1 MKSRKL
7 LVLSAMSSLA
17 LSAAAQQGGPPPT
30 TDAPPQQR
38 RGGYVMVGP
47 DGQKFQG
54 VGGQITSISGDTLKL
69 KMPNGQEMT
78 VKISSDT
85 QFRRDRN
92 PAKLQDFKVG
102 EFVMVR
108 GTPTGENQWNAQ
120 MIGTRSD
127 AQQQLRGEMGKNFIA
142 GEVKS
147 LDPPKLTILRPDG
160 VTQTIEADENTSL
173 KKQNESIT
181 MADIQPGDHIFA
193 RGEVKNGSFVPVMI
207 MVAPPGAMRFM
218 MNGGGV
224 ERGQQSPAD
233 KSPRPESNPKQ

>member
-69 KMPNGQEMT
+69 KMPNSQKMT

-85 QFRRDRN
+85 QFRRDHN

-102 EFVMVR
+102 EFVIMR
-108 GTPTGENQWNAQ
+108 DTPTNKNQ
-120 MIGTRSD
+120 
-127 AQQQLRGEMGKNFIA
+127 
-142 GEVKS
+142 
-147 LDPPKLTILRPDG
+147 
-160 VTQTIEADENTSL
+160 
-173 KKQNESIT
+173 
-181 MADIQPGDHIFA
+181 
-193 RGEVKNGSFVPVMI
+193 
-207 MVAPPGAMRFM
+207 
-218 MNGGGV
+218 
-224 ERGQQSPAD
+224 
-233 KSPRPESNPKQ
+233 

>member
-1 MKSRKL
+1 MKSSN
-7 LVLSAMSSLA
+7 LVCFFTLAWVA
-17 LSAAAQQGGPPPT
+17 LSAAAQQGGPPST
-30 TDAPPQQR
+30 TDSPQQQR

-54 VGGQITSISGDTLKL
+54 VGGQITSIAGDTIKV
-69 KMPNGQEMT
+69 KTPSGQEAT

-108 GTPTGENQWNAQ
+108 GTPAGENQWNAQ

-147 LDPPKLTILRPDG
+147 LDPPKMTILRPDG

-181 MADIQPGDHIFA
+181 MADIQPGDRIFA
-193 RGEVKNGSFVPVMI
+193 RGEVKNGAFVPAMI
-207 MVAPPGAMRFM
+207 MVAPPGAMRYM

-224 ERGQQSPAD
+224 ERGQQPGD
-233 KSPRPESNPKQ
+233 KSPKPDSNPKQ

>member
-1 MKSRKL
+1 MKAAKL
-7 LVLSAMSSLA
+7 LTFAAVFCIA
-17 LSAAAQQGGPPPT
+17 LGAAAQQGGPPPT
-30 TDAPPQQR
+30 TDSPQER
-38 RGGYVMVGP
+38 RGGWTITAP
-47 DGQKFQG
+47 DGQRFQG
-54 VGGQITSISGDTLKL
+54 VGGQIISIAGDSIKL
-69 KMPNGQEMT
+69 KTPNGQEAT

-108 GTPTGENQWNAQ
+108 GTPAGENQWKGQ

-147 LDPPKLTILRPDG
+147 LDPPKMTILRPDG

-193 RGEVKNGSFVPVMI
+193 RGEVKNGAFVPAMI
-207 MVAPPGAMRFM
+207 MIAPPGAMRFI

-224 ERGQQSPAD
+224 ERGQQQPVD
-233 KSPRPESNPKQ
+233 KSQKPDSNPKQ

>member
-1 MKSRKL
+1 MKSSKL
-7 LVLSAMSSLA
+7 VSLVTLAWIPLSV
-17 LSAAAQQGGPPPT
+17 AAQSGGPPPT
-30 TDAPPQQR
+30 TDSPPQQR

-54 VGGQITSISGDTLKL
+54 VGGQITSIAGDTIKL
-69 KMPNGQEMT
+69 KTPSGQETT
-78 VKISSDT
+78 VKVSSDT

-108 GTPTGENQWNAQ
+108 GTPAGDNQWNAQ

-147 LDPPKLTILRPDG
+147 LDPPKMTILRPDG

-193 RGEVKNGSFVPVMI
+193 RGEVKNGAFVPAMI
-207 MVAPPGAMRFM
+207 MVAPPGAGRFM
-218 MNGGGV
+218 MNAGGE
-224 ERGQQSPAD
+224 ERGHSSGE

>member
-1 MKSRKL
+1 MKTNRL
-7 LVLSAMSSLA
+7 LVFSALTFIA
-17 LSAAAQQGGPPPT
+17 LGAAAQQGGPPPARDSPQHQRHGGWVI
-30 TDAPPQQR
+30 TD
-38 RGGYVMVGP
+38 P
-47 DGQKFQG
+47 DGQRFQG
-54 VGGQITSISGDTLKL
+54 TGGQITSISGDTIKL
-69 KMPNGQEMT
+69 KTPNGQEAT

-92 PAKLQDFKVG
+92 SSKLQDFKVG

-127 AQQQLRGEMGKNFIA
+127 AQQQLRGEMGKNFIV

-147 LDPPKLTILRPDG
+147 LDPPKMTILRPDG

-173 KKQNESIT
+173 KKQNESII
-181 MADIQPGDHIFA
+181 MADIQPGDHVFA
-193 RGEVKNGSFVPVMI
+193 RGEVKNGTFVPAMI
-207 MVAPPGAMRFM
+207 MVAPPGAGRFI

-224 ERGQQSPAD
+224 ERGQQPAD
-233 KSPRPESNPKQ
+233 KSQKTDSNPK

>member
-1 MKSRKL
+1 MNSSK
-7 LVLSAMSSLA
+7 VVCFFTLSWVAV
-17 LSAAAQQGGPPPT
+17 SAAAQQGGPPPT
-30 TDAPPQQR
+30 TDSPQQQR
-38 RGGYVMVGP
+38 RGGYIMVGP
-47 DGQKFQG
+47 DGQKFEG
-54 VGGQITSISGDTLKL
+54 VGGQITSISGDTIKV
-69 KMPNGQEMT
+69 KTPSGQEAT

-108 GTPTGENQWNAQ
+108 ATPAGENQWNAQ

-147 LDPPKLTILRPDG
+147 LDPPKMTILRPDG

-181 MADIQPGDHIFA
+181 MADIQPGDHVFA
-193 RGEVKNGSFVPVMI
+193 RGEMKNGSFVPAMI

-218 MNGGGV
+218 MNAGGE
-224 ERGQQSPAD
+224 ERGQHSGE
-233 KSPRPESNPKQ
+233 KSPRPDSNPK

>member
-1 MKSRKL
+1 MKAKSL
-7 LVLSAMSSLA
+7 LTLSTVACIA
-17 LSAAAQQGGPPPT
+17 LGAAAQQGGPPPT
-30 TDAPPQQR
+30 NDSPQQQR
-38 RGGYVMVGP
+38 RGGFVMVGP

-54 VGGQITSISGDTLKL
+54 VGGQITSISGDTIKL
-69 KMPNGQEMT
+69 KTPDGQEAT

-108 GTPTGENQWNAQ
+108 GTPSGENQWNAQ

-127 AQQQLRGEMGKNFIA
+127 AQQQLRGEMGKNFVA

-147 LDPPKLTILRPDG
+147 LDPPKMTILRPDG

-193 RGEVKNGSFVPVMI
+193 RGEVKNGSFVPAMI

-224 ERGQQSPAD
+224 ERGQQQPAD
-233 KSPRPESNPKQ
+233 KSQKPESNPKQ

>member
-1 MKSRKL
+1 MKANNL
-7 LVLSAMSSLA
+7 PTVCALACLA

-30 TDAPPQQR
+30 TDSPQQQR

-54 VGGQITSISGDTLKL
+54 VGGQVTSISSDALKL
-69 KMPNGQEMT
+69 KTPNGQEAT

-108 GTPTGENQWNAQ
+108 GTPAGENQWNAQ
-120 MIGTRSD
+120 MVGTRSD

-147 LDPPKLTILRPDG
+147 LDPPKMTILRPDG

-193 RGEVKNGSFVPVMI
+193 RGEMKNGSFVPAMI

-218 MNGGGV
+218 MNAGGE
-224 ERGQQSPAD
+224 ERSQKPAD

>member
-1 MKSRKL
+1 MKVPNIVSFAIL
-7 LVLSAMSSLA
+7 CVSLA
-17 LSAAAQQGGPPPT
+17 APAQQGTPN
-30 TDAPPQQR
+30 TDSPQQER
-38 RGGYVMVGP
+38 RGGRGMVGP
-47 DGQKFQG
+47 DGQRFQG
-54 VGGQITSISGDTLKL
+54 TGGQITSISGDTIKL
-69 KMPNGQEMT
+69 KTPNGQETT
-78 VKISSDT
+78 VKVSSDT

-108 GTPTGENQWNAQ
+108 GTPAGENQWTAQ

-147 LDPPKLTILRPDG
+147 LDPPKMTILRPDG

-173 KKQNESIT
+173 KKQNDSIT
-181 MADIQPGDHIFA
+181 MADIQPGDRIFA
-193 RGEVKNGSFVPVMI
+193 RGEMKNGSFVPAMI
-207 MVAPPGAMRFM
+207 MVAPPGAGRFI

-224 ERGQQSPAD
+224 ERGQQPGD
-233 KSPRPESNPKQ
+233 KSQRPDSNPK

>member
-1 MKSRKL
+1 MKSSR
-7 LVLSAMSSLA
+7 LVCFFTLAWIA
-17 LSAAAQQGGPPPT
+17 LSAAAQSGGPPPA
-30 TDAPPQQR
+30 TDAPQQQR
-38 RGGYVMVGP
+38 RGGYVLVGP

-54 VGGQITSISGDTLKL
+54 VGGQITSISGDTIKV
-69 KMPNGQEMT
+69 KTPSGQEAT
-78 VKISSDT
+78 VKVSSDT

-108 GTPTGENQWNAQ
+108 GTPAGENQWNAQ

-147 LDPPKLTILRPDG
+147 LDPPKMTILRPDG

-181 MADIQPGDHIFA
+181 MADIQPGDRIFA
-193 RGEVKNGSFVPVMI
+193 RGEVKNGAFVPAMI
-207 MVAPPGAMRFM
+207 MVAPPGAMRFK
-218 MNGGGV
+218 MNGGE
-224 ERGQQSPAD
+224 ERGQQSGD
-233 KSPRPESNPKQ
+233 KSPKPDSNPKQ